1 MNIYSLN
8 PEISEESV
16 PVLLNRKERHR
27 LLRKSD
33 IIRAAE
39 HIFALKGFHKAT
51 IQDIARQAQYATGTV
66 YLYFED
72 KNSLYF
78 SIVEEKI
85 KGLLHILRL
94 NTSQA
99 KGPREKLEVFVYES
113 LRFFEKNQDFFRIFV
128 QEENRWLVRSRLAKS
143 AIAQKQKDFSIELV
157 KEAQAAGLVRSDTDA
172 RQICEILESIIV
184 SFIFSWWLGGSQQA
198 KDLKGITGTI
208 MDLFLNGA
216 KKR

>member
-8 PEISEESV
+8 PEILEESA
-16 PVLLNRKERHR
+16 PVSLNRKERHR
-27 LLRKSD
+27 LLRKGD

-39 HIFALKGFHKAT
+39 HVFALKGFHKAT

-85 KGLLHILRL
+85 RGLLYILKL
-94 NTSQA
+94 KISQA
-99 KGPREKLEVFVYES
+99 KGAREKLEVFVYES

-128 QEENRWLVRSRLAKS
+128 QEENRWLVRNRLAKS
-143 AIAQKQKDFSIELV
+143 AIAQKRKDFSIELV
-157 KEAQAAGLVRSDTDA
+157 RKAQAQGVIRKDVEA
-172 RQICEILESIIV
+172 RQICDILESNIV
-184 SFIFSWWLGGSQQA
+184 SFIFSWWLEDSQQVQ
-198 KDLKGITGTI
+198 DLKVITGI
-208 MDLFLNGA
+208 IVDLFLNGA